1 MRVPVSLLSRLV
13 PVNVGVETLART
25 LNARVSEVEHVDPCP
40 DGDAVLEF
48 DLEPNRPDL
57 FSLVGVARDVAAIW
71 NLPFQGP
78 KLADLGGLPVL
89 ASPTIDIR
97 TPRCRRYEA
106 LLVEGVRVGP
116 SPAWL
121 ADAVQKLGMRPI
133 NNVVDAANL
142 AMLELGQP
150 LHTFDAD
157 RIEHGSIVLRMANEG
172 ERITTLDGVERPL
185 TPECLLVCDGEL
197 PVAIAGVMGDAR
209 SEVSASTTRVVI
221 ECAAFDM
228 AAVRRASRRLSLR
241 TEASTR
247 FEKGLPVSGVRP
259 ALARL
264 AQLLAEVAEG
274 RAVALAAAG
283 EALPAPTRIDLD
295 GDMIR
300 ARLGMAVSDAEMHR
314 LFASLGFDSGPG
326 WVDVPE
332 SRPDLRIAQDLV
344 EEVGRLHGYEHVA
357 SAAPS
362 MPLAAPRENA
372 AVVAAR
378 RLRVAM
384 SALGWDEVYL
394 PVWIGDEEVERF
406 ALDRGELVALL
417 NPIAENYR
425 YFRSSALPALVEAA
439 TQNAKEHAQFAI
451 YEVGRVYRRG
461 ADGKV
466 AERFHAAGI
475 AVGGGDDE
483 LLAVRDAVSAFA
495 AAQGVDRGV
504 SRHEHPHLH
513 PGRTL
518 RVGTVATVGE
528 LHPRLVRACG
538 FRKAPVFFAVDLEAC
553 LGARP
558 AAVRYQPPHRFPTV
572 DLDLNVEVGPRVEA
586 GRVLDAVQAVA
597 PTVACLRE
605 ARVADVYRLPE
616 GARITL
622 AFRFGAADRSLA
634 LDEAM
639 AGLDAVR
646 GAMREQGWSPS

>member
-13 PVNVGVETLART
+13 PVNVGVETLAQT
-25 LNARVSEVEHVDPCP
+25 LNARVSEVERVEHFS

-71 NLPFQGP
+71 NLPFKGP
-78 KLADLGGLPVL
+78 ELADLAGLPVL
-89 ASPTIDIR
+89 ASPTLDIR

-121 ADAVQKLGMRPI
+121 ALAVQKLGMRPI

-157 RIEHGSIVLRMANEG
+157 RIEHGSIVLRMASEG
-172 ERITTLDGVERPL
+172 ERITTLDGVERAL

-209 SEVSASTTRVVI
+209 SEVSPSTTRVVI

-264 AQLLAEVAEG
+264 ARLLSEVAGG
-274 RAVALAAAG
+274 RPVALAASG
-283 EALPAPTRIDLD
+283 EELPAPTRIDLD

-357 SAAPS
+357 SEAPS

-372 AVVAAR
+372 AIVAAR

-406 ALDRGELVALL
+406 ELDRGALVALL

-425 YFRSSALPALVEAA
+425 YFRTSALPALAEAA

-461 ADGKV
+461 ANGKV
-466 AERFHAAGI
+466 EERLHAAGI
-475 AVGGGDDE
+475 ALGAEAE
-483 LLAVRDAVSAFA
+483 LLAVRDAVRSFA
-495 AAQGVDRGV
+495 LAQGIDDAV

-518 RVGTVATVGE
+518 RVGHACTVGE

-538 FRKAPVFFAVDLEAC
+538 FRKAPVAFEIDLEAC
-553 LGARP
+553 LGGRRS
-558 AAVRYQPPHRFPTV
+558 AVRYRPPHRFPTV

-586 GRVLDAVQAVA
+586 GRVLDAVRAVA
-597 PTVACLRE
+597 VASLRE
-605 ARVADVYRLPE
+605 ARVADVYPLPV
-616 GARITL
+616 GARLTL

-634 LDEAM
+634 LDEAI

-646 GAMREQGWSPS
+646 AALREQGWSPS

>member
-13 PVNVGVETLART
+13 PVDIEVETLART
-25 LNARVSEVEHVDPCP
+25 LNARVSEVEHVERLF
-40 DGDAVLEF
+40 DGDAILEF

-71 NLPFQGP
+71 NLPFHGP

-89 ASPTIDIR
+89 SSPRIEIR

-116 SPAWL
+116 SPLWL
-121 ADAVQKLGMRPI
+121 AEAVQKLGMRPI

-157 RIEHGSIVLRMANEG
+157 RIEAGSIVLRMANED
-172 ERITTLDGVERPL
+172 ERITTLDGVERTL
-185 TPECLLVCDGEL
+185 TPECLLVCDGEV

-209 SEVSASTTRVVI
+209 SEVSTSTTRVVI

-264 AQLLAEVAEG
+264 AQLLAEVAGG
-274 RAVALAAAG
+274 RPVALASAG
-283 EALPAPTRIDLD
+283 EEPPGPTRIDLD

-300 ARLGMAVSDAEMHR
+300 GRLGMPVSDSEMHR
-314 LFASLGFDSGPG
+314 LFASLGFEAGPG

-332 SRPDLRIAQDLV
+332 GRPDLRIAQDLV
-344 EEVGRLHGYEHVA
+344 EEVGRLHGYEHVV
-357 SAAPS
+357 SEAPS
-362 MPLAAPRENA
+362 MSLDAPRENVA
-372 AVVAAR
+372 IVAAR
-378 RLRVAM
+378 RLRGAM

-394 PVWIGDEEVERF
+394 PVWIGDDDVERF
-406 ALDRGELVALL
+406 GLDRGALVTLL

-425 YFRSSALPALVEAA
+425 YFRTSALPGLLEAA

-466 AERFHAAGI
+466 EERLHAAGVS
-475 AVGGGDDE
+475 VGGGDAE
-483 LLAVRDAVSAFA
+483 LLAVRDAVIAFA
-495 AAQGVDRGV
+495 GAQGVEAAV
-504 SRHEHPHLH
+504 SRQVHPHLH

-518 RVGTVATVGE
+518 RVGAVATCGE

-538 FRKAPVFFAVDLEAC
+538 FRKAPVVFEVDLQAC
-553 LGARP
+553 LGSRP
-558 AAVRYQPPHRFPTV
+558 AAVRYQAPHRFPTV
-572 DLDLNVEVGPRVEA
+572 DLDLNVEVGERVEA
-586 GRVLDAVQAVA
+586 GRVLDAVQKAA
-597 PTVACLRE
+597 TAVACLRE
-605 ARVADVYRLPE
+605 ARVADVYRLAA

-646 GAMREQGWSPS
+646 GALREQGWSPS